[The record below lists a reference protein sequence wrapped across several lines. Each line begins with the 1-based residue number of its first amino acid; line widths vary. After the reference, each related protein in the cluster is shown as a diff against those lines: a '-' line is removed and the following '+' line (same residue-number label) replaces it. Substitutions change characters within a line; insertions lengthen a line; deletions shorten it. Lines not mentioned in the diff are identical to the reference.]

1 MGDYTKFDASISMN
15 ETGEITLVAD
25 RLLPENKSLFVTCSV
40 TISGKEFWLDYLHDF
55 EQIDDYTYRT
65 YGNGKYLAAFAGRQV
80 SVLATVYDTD
90 TGWEYEAKTK
100 LNISPDIAPEEPLVE
115 ITQINYDPVTQT
127 ISGMLSNGEPLDN
140 GELLLS
146 FSDNFGAA
154 SQGTYYKDSIS
165 GYINMSINWCNLY
178 EKKYNGS
185 SFWFRAYNGEAYG
198 LGQAIYIYPDGSW
211 KNLGTGVSVPAGKE
225 EDTTPPELVT
235 GLAAQVK
242 QYSVTVEWN
251 KSSIRNC
258 TYELLVDGWGSVV
271 TKSNKFTFKN
281 VPVGRYSG
289 SVRVIAPDGT
299 AGEWSEPYTIAVA
312 DVTAPKLGKVS
323 AVVDGYT
330 GVISWSGSDNVG
342 VEYYEVRCADQVQ
355 VVSGTSARF
364 ENLAV
369 GKYNAEVTAFDA
381 AGNASKAGKAS
392 IAVKD
397 ATPPEK
403 VTGLVEPEVDAK
415 YKAVLS
421 WDPGVDNSG
430 KVANYEIQ
438 LDDGK
443 ILKSSKTTLNV
454 SNLSVG
460 EHSYKVRAIDKDKN
474 VGEWS
479 EVQTFTV
486 KDMTAPTSVKGKATV
501 DGYIVTFALSGKDNS
516 GSIAKYVVTCGDQS
530 VETTTETAVLSDFGV
545 GKQTAYVVAYDAEGN
560 ASKETKVSFTVKD
573 ATPPEKVTGLVEPEV
588 DAKYKAVLSWD
599 PGVDN
604 SGKVANYE
612 IQLDDGKILKSSKT
626 TLNVSNLSVG
636 EHSYKVRAIDKDKNV
651 GEWSE
656 VQTFTVKDMT
666 APGSV
671 SAKAKVEGN
680 SLFLSW
686 KTPKDNVGVTGYL
699 LQYGEELEN
708 SAYLAADVL
717 EYRIDGIARGS
728 YQYRLTAFDAAGNE
742 SKPKI
747 GKATIKTDLPVAEL
761 NGESPVA
768 MELCCFEPATSA
780 LPADDPLA
788 FCNTLRLDA
797 ELSLSASELVGSLE
811 NERRSESL
819 FATAS

>member
-1 MGDYTKFDASISMN
+1 MQLGSMVFYSGSSYTFQWTAQEDAASYRFSLLSSEGGIVSSQTVSGTQCTVSIPSGTVYGWQVEALDGAGRILSRTVSDASIYFAPGKASSDDLQVIAASSSTLLMEKGYCDLDEDYGFFGYIAASGKEKKPTVSFVQGSKISSGEYAVSGN
-15 ETGEITLVAD
+15 WLLKFEGGELYEKQGGTYVLRSVVGGEAEVGGLVDSQSGRFWIGSTAYAYAAGKTEKVFELQDEIIYWDSALVVTGKAVYRLEGDTPILSQTPEFDSGYEGKITASSQFIVGFDSEQALLQSYQLNANGTATRIASLDFGLQPGESLKIDYLELCGNRLLVDADIYREDDSPTVRRMKVYEFQNGSWTEIYTASKTGASDSYYWKDASTLVCCVETGATSTIKLPDAPQVPGEVPD
-25 RLLPENKSLFVTCSV
+25 VPENLTVKISKYNVTLAWDKIG
-40 TISGKEFWLDYLHDF
+40 ISGKGAKVSYEIQVD
-55 EQIDDYTYRT
+55 
-65 YGNGKYLAAFAGRQV
+65 GKTFSTTRNSY
-80 SVLATVYDTD
+80 SV
-90 TGWEYEAKTK
+90 
-100 LNISPDIAPEEPLVE
+100 
-115 ITQINYDPVTQT
+115 
-127 ISGMLSNGEPLDN
+127 
-140 GELLLS
+140 
-146 FSDNFGAA
+146 
-154 SQGTYYKDSIS
+154 
-165 GYINMSINWCNLY
+165 
-178 EKKYNGS
+178 
-185 SFWFRAYNGEAYG
+185 
-198 LGQAIYIYPDGSW
+198 
-211 KNLGTGVSVPAGKE
+211 KNLDPGDHTW
-225 EDTTPPELVT
+225 
-235 GLAAQVK
+235 Q
-242 QYSVTVEWN
+242 
-251 KSSIRNC
+251 IRA
-258 TYELLVDGWGSVV
+258 VDSL
-271 TKSNKFTFKN
+271 
-281 VPVGRYSG
+281 SG
-289 SVRVIAPDGT
+289 S
-299 AGEWSEPYTIAVA
+299 GEWSTIQQFGVA
-312 DVTAPKLGKVS
+312 DVTAPKLGKVT
-323 AVVDGYT
+323 AAVDGYT

-381 AGNASKAGKAS
+381 AGNASKAGKVS

-479 EVQTFTV
+479 EVQTF
-486 KDMTAPTSVKGKATV
+486 
-501 DGYIVTFALSGKDNS
+501 
-516 GSIAKYVVTCGDQS
+516 VV
-530 VETTTETAVLSDFGV
+530 E
-545 GKQTAYVVAYDAEGN
+545 
-560 ASKETKVSFTVKD
+560 
-573 ATPPEKVTGLVEPEV
+573 
-588 DAKYKAVLSWD
+588 
-599 PGVDN
+599 
-604 SGKVANYE
+604 
-612 IQLDDGKILKSSKT
+612 
-626 TLNVSNLSVG
+626 
-636 EHSYKVRAIDKDKNV
+636 
-651 GEWSE
+651 
-656 VQTFTVKDMT
+656 DMT

>member
-1 MGDYTKFDASISMN
+1 
-15 ETGEITLVAD
+15 
-25 RLLPENKSLFVTCSV
+25 
-40 TISGKEFWLDYLHDF
+40 
-55 EQIDDYTYRT
+55 
-65 YGNGKYLAAFAGRQV
+65 
-80 SVLATVYDTD
+80 
-90 TGWEYEAKTK
+90 
-100 LNISPDIAPEEPLVE
+100 
-115 ITQINYDPVTQT
+115 
-127 ISGMLSNGEPLDN
+127 
-140 GELLLS
+140 
-146 FSDNFGAA
+146 
-154 SQGTYYKDSIS
+154 
-165 GYINMSINWCNLY
+165 
-178 EKKYNGS
+178 
-185 SFWFRAYNGEAYG
+185 
-198 LGQAIYIYPDGSW
+198 
-211 KNLGTGVSVPAGKE
+211 
-225 EDTTPPELVT
+225 
-235 GLAAQVK
+235 
-242 QYSVTVEWN
+242 
-251 KSSIRNC
+251 
-258 TYELLVDGWGSVV
+258 
-271 TKSNKFTFKN
+271 
-281 VPVGRYSG
+281 
-289 SVRVIAPDGT
+289 
-299 AGEWSEPYTIAVA
+299 
-312 DVTAPKLGKVS
+312 
-323 AVVDGYT
+323 
-330 GVISWSGSDNVG
+330 
-342 VEYYEVRCADQVQ
+342 
-355 VVSGTSARF
+355 
-364 ENLAV
+364 
-369 GKYNAEVTAFDA
+369 
-381 AGNASKAGKAS
+381 
-392 IAVKD
+392 
-397 ATPPEK
+397 
-403 VTGLVEPEVDAK
+403 
-415 YKAVLS
+415 
-421 WDPGVDNSG
+421 
-430 KVANYEIQ
+430 
-438 LDDGK
+438 
-443 ILKSSKTTLNV
+443 
-454 SNLSVG
+454 
-460 EHSYKVRAIDKDKN
+460 
-474 VGEWS
+474 
-479 EVQTFTV
+479 
-486 KDMTAPTSVKGKATV
+486 MTAPTSVKGKATV